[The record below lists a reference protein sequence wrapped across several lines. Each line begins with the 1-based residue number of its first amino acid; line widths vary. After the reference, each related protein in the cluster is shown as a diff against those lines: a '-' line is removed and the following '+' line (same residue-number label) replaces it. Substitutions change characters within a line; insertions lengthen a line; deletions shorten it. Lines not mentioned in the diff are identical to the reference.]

1 MKKYL
6 FIFFSFFYFIAASG
20 VTLNL
25 HYCGGELKTV
35 SLLKTNE
42 DGCCG
47 ADGEEMGDDGCCKN
61 TTTLLKISDT
71 HKAAVS
77 IKFFETTN
85 KSTVGLPTSYFINN
99 VPNSQAVVTY
109 YINPPPV
116 TFGKALYLKNRVL
129 II

>member
-1 MKKYL
+1 MKKYI

-25 HYCGGELKTV
+25 HYCGGKLKTV
-35 SLLKTNE
+35 SLLQTNE

-47 ADGEEMGDDGCCKN
+47 ADEEEMGDDGCCKN

-77 IKFFETTN
+77 IKFFEN
-85 KSTVGLPTSYFINN
+85 SHKSITVLPTFYSINN
-99 VPNSQAVVTY
+99 VLTSQPIVTY
-109 YINPPPV
+109 YINSQPV
-116 TFGKALYLKNRVL
+116 TYGNPLYLKNRIL

>member
-47 ADGEEMGDDGCCKN
+47 ADEEEMGDDGCCKN

-77 IKFFETTN
+77 IKFFETTH
-85 KSTVGLPTSYFINN
+85 KLTAVSPTSYFINN
-99 VPNSQAVVTY
+99 VPSSQAVVTY
-109 YINPPPV
+109 YINPPSV
-116 TFGKALYLKNRVL
+116 TSGKPLYLKNRVL